1 MNIEDF
7 KKDVLQHTVKP
18 GIIVFENS
26 DNSFVANQYIDE
38 IAKQRHM
45 SIEQIDDVS
54 EISGRSNDIFG
65 MTSLDSVL
73 HICRVK
79 EFDASAYDI
88 SLIDRDDIV
97 VVCDK
102 ALSAPPPWNDKIVKI
117 PRLEQWQVKDYLY
130 SKVEGVD
137 KKQLDWLQELCGNDI
152 YRINEEIDKIVLFDK
167 KEQNKMF
174 SKFIDDNVFSDL
186 STYNI
191 FNMSNAILSKD
202 LITLQKIWSEID
214 RIDVEALGLV
224 ALLRN
229 NIRNIIKIQL
239 NSCPTAENTGM
250 SPKQFYAVSRSCGR
264 YTKERLLEIFTM
276 LTDVD
281 KQLKSGTL
289 PADLILDYTVLNML
303 K

>member
-18 GIIVFENS
+18 GIIIFENS
-26 DNSFVANQYIDE
+26 DNSFVANQYIEE

-45 SIEQIDDVS
+45 SIEQVDDIS

-79 EFDASAYDI
+79 EFDAFAYDI

-97 VVCDK
+97 IVCDK
-102 ALSAPPPWNDKIVKI
+102 ALGAPRWDDKIVKI
-117 PRLEQWQVKDYLY
+117 PRLEQWQIKDYLY

-137 KKQLDWLQELCGNDI
+137 RKQLDWLQELCGNDI

-214 RIDVEALGLV
+214 RIDVSALGLV
-224 ALLRN
+224 KILQNSFRLILIVKGSSN
-229 NIRNIIKIQL
+229 CPDNI
-239 NSCPTAENTGM
+239 
-250 SPKQFYAVSRSCGR
+250 SPKQFWILRKQSQM
-264 YTKERLLEIFTM
+264 YTN
-276 LTDVD
+276 
-281 KQLKSGTL
+281 KQLLSGLELLTSI
-289 PADLILDYTVLNML
+289 DLRLKTGLIEASIILDFVILHIL
-303 K
+303 SL